1 MKRIFTVF
9 MSLLLLLAFTMPV
22 MAETTK
28 VKKVT
33 NTVTQTAKEP
43 ESNATLP
50 NNLADFSIYDM
61 ADLITNDQEADKL
74 LDKLNRI
81 EQKHNVRVVV
91 MTVTDLK
98 GKDIKAFAD
107 DTLNKYYRDEAHNNG
122 CIMMVVCPSVRKWAV
137 TTDNNMRQR
146 ITDENGYP
154 AIRDSFMDNLK
165 DNNYVG
171 AFNDYADKVDELLNY
186 YEKEGEPWDPA
197 NAFSIGGFVI
207 ALLLSVGIGY
217 LFEEY
222 LRGKMSNVSFVGEA
236 DEYLDRNSVN
246 ITEQSDTFLHTTR
259 TVTKRSK
266 SDDSSSSSGGSSSSN
281 GGGSGSY

>member
-33 NTVTQTAKEP
+33 NTVTQTAKQP
-43 ESNATLP
+43 ESNSTLP

-61 ADLITNDQEADKL
+61 ADLIISDQEADKL

-146 ITDENGYP
+146 ITDEKGYP